1 MDAGNDEME
10 EIASI
15 PSDGDDYEDD
25 EEESDEG
32 LGDIGGRRIKNVFLL
47 LWTKTKQRC
56 KRLQLSSFELS
67 NYNLKAFENR
77 EGFKFVALPNSKESK
92 YRCSEK

>member
-32 LGDIGGRRIKNVFLL
+32 DIGGRRIKN
-47 LWTKTKQRC
+47 
-56 KRLQLSSFELS
+56 
-67 NYNLKAFENR
+67 
-77 EGFKFVALPNSKESK
+77 GFFAVVDKNNVVSCCN
-92 YRCSEK
+92 

>member
-10 EIASI
+10 EIVSI

-32 LGDIGGRRIKNVFLL
+32 LGDIGGRRIKNVF
-47 LWTKTKQRC
+47 
-56 KRLQLSSFELS
+56 
-67 NYNLKAFENR
+67 
-77 EGFKFVALPNSKESK
+77 
-92 YRCSEK
+92 